1 MERLQE
7 QMRLREQVIKQKERV
22 RSRWAANKK
31 HLRQERFQTD
41 SSTGH
46 WNNNQNQQKQPC
58 VLGSCPRKV
67 THQQPFHNPPHCLVL
82 EHPPEIQPLP
92 SQQHQYQVV
101 VPPLQPPWQQAPPTR
116 GNPSGR
122 AAELQHNQPHQ
133 RGTDRVVLQGMDQVP
148 DQMNQQYS
156 IDEVWRGRK
165 KKCEPRTSDGPVPTK
180 IRVVKHLS
188 PVVSTVIPMNTS
200 YNYYL

>member
-7 QMRLREQVIKQKERV
+7 QMRLREQVIKQKERM
-22 RSRWAANKK
+22 RSRRAANKK

-46 WNNNQNQQKQPC
+46 WSNNRNQQKQPC
-58 VLGSCPRKV
+58 ILGSCPRKV

-82 EHPPEIQPLP
+82 ERHPEIQPLP

-101 VPPLQPPWQQAPPTR
+101 VPPWQQAPPTR

-133 RGTDRVVLQGMDQVP
+133 RGTESVALQGMEQVP
-148 DQMNQQYS
+148 DQMNQQYI
-156 IDEVWRGRK
+156 IDEVWRGR

-180 IRVVKHLS
+180 TRVVKHLS
-188 PVVSTVIPMNTS
+188 PVVSTVLSHDNH
-200 YNYYL
+200 L

>member
-7 QMRLREQVIKQKERV
+7 QMRLREQVIKQKERM
-22 RSRWAANKK
+22 RSRRAANKK

-46 WNNNQNQQKQPC
+46 WTNNQNQQKQPC

-82 EHPPEIQPLP
+82 ERHPEIQPLP

-101 VPPLQPPWQQAPPTR
+101 VPLQQAPPTR

-133 RGTDRVVLQGMDQVP
+133 RGTESVALQGMASPRSDESTV
-148 DQMNQQYS
+148 QYWWS
-156 IDEVWRGRK
+156 LARTQEVWAENFWRA
-165 KKCEPRTSDGPVPTK
+165 CS
-180 IRVVKHLS
+180 HQ
-188 PVVSTVIPMNTS
+188 N
-200 YNYYL
+200 